1 MVRTR
6 YDHIIEELRDD
17 LLGMGHMVE
26 EALSQVMA
34 SVRTGD
40 AKTAGW
46 IIQDD
51 ARIDELQHTI
61 EDRVTIILATQQ
73 PVVASDLR
81 LVLMVG
87 FIASELERVGDYAA
101 AIARRVRRAEG
112 QENIALPSEFQE
124 MGALA
129 RQMLH
134 NSLEAFLH
142 QDQDL
147 AHELQAADERVDAY
161 EEQLRTHFF
170 DLTRANPQ
178 QIETISDLLDMVH
191 VFERTADR
199 ATNIG
204 ERVIYLVTNRVEELN
219 P

>member
-1 MVRTR
+1 MARTR
-6 YDHIIEELRDD
+6 YDHIVEELRDD
-17 LLGMGHMVE
+17 LLRMGSLVE
-26 EALSQVMA
+26 EALSRVIN
-34 SVRTGD
+34 SLNTWNVT
-40 AKTAGW
+40 TAGW
-46 IIQDD
+46 IIRDD
-51 ARIDELQHTI
+51 ARIDELQYTI
-61 EDRVTIILATQQ
+61 EDRVTMILGTQQ

-81 LVLMVG
+81 LVLTVG

-112 QENIALPSEFQE
+112 QANVSLPAEFQD
-124 MGALA
+124 MGTLA
-129 RQMLH
+129 CQMLH

-147 AHELQAADERVDAY
+147 AHELKAADERVDAY
-161 EEQLRTHFF
+161 EEQLRTYFF
-170 DLTRANPQ
+170 DMMRANPP

-191 VFERTADR
+191 VFERVADR

-204 ERVIYLVTNRVEELN
+204 ERVIYLVTNRIEELN